1 MSLGSE
7 SSSVQRPF
15 VRYAVAAGWTYL
27 SPDDALVLRQGG
39 FTSPVLDAVLT
50 PQLVKLNPKVLDAA
64 KAGEVIKRL
73 VRVRP
78 SIEGNLDAWEFLKGL
93 KTVFVEAEK
102 RERNVRFMDVANP
115 GVNVF
120 HVTEEF
126 TFSSGVAPDLR
137 ADLGFFINGVPVLI
151 IETKKATAMDGIAQ
165 ALDDIRYYHRK
176 GPEFLALNQL
186 HALTHLIQ
194 FYYGATWNTS
204 AKAQKPDTVKVF
216 NLLKA
221 LDQLVRQNAGK
232 EPYLISIGDRA
243 AEIAAAFED
252 RQVRMS
258 IFKALIDT
266 GVEAVAEV
274 ADKLMRLLRRTR
286 P

>member
-1 MSLGSE
+1 
-7 SSSVQRPF
+7 
-15 VRYAVAAGWTYL
+15 
-27 SPDDALVLRQGG
+27 
-39 FTSPVLDAVLT
+39 
-50 PQLVKLNPKVLDAA
+50 
-64 KAGEVIKRL
+64 
-73 VRVRP
+73 
-78 SIEGNLDAWEFLKGL
+78 
-93 KTVFVEAEK
+93 
-102 RERNVRFMDVANP
+102 
-115 GVNVF
+115 
-120 HVTEEF
+120 
-126 TFSSGVAPDLR
+126 
-137 ADLGFFINGVPVLI
+137 
-151 IETKKATAMDGIAQ
+151 MDGIAQ